1 MEIQIDT
8 VADQNILSA
17 LREGKHRQAASLL
30 VRYYGNTVFGVCRS
44 MVPQVEQAE
53 DLTQES
59 FRRVFSALGGI
70 QGHPS
75 PRAWLMNVAQRCCA
89 DHLKQFV
96 GVGEPEGRTG
106 ASCAPED
113 ELPSLDRDVV
123 EANWRISESLQRRLE
138 VLASAL

>member
-30 VRYYGNTVFGVCRS
+30 VRYYGNTIFGVCRS

-59 FRRVFSALGGI
+59 FRRAFSALGGI

-96 GVGEPEGRTG
+96 GVDE
-106 ASCAPED
+106 
-113 ELPSLDRDVV
+113 ELPGLERDTAV